1 MCQCLIFIA
10 TRVGAFGKTSDLRK
24 LVSALQLTDSQGREV
39 ATAREV
45 FLNKVDAELFQRWE
59 TKVRPMKFMSEHKN
73 AMTGLET
80 ANSEIKSVIVFA
92 QSTLKSVLFDFEI
105 VERGHA
111 VYD

>member
-1 MCQCLIFIA
+1 
-10 TRVGAFGKTSDLRK
+10 
-24 LVSALQLTDSQGREV
+24 
-39 ATAREV
+39 
-45 FLNKVDAELFQRWE
+45 
-59 TKVRPMKFMSEHKN
+59 MKFMSEHKN
-73 AMTGLET
+73 AMTGLEP